1 MLQAMVGYSRQL
13 INIAYISITVCNF
26 VVRILHDYEI
36 KNFTILIFVLFFYM
50 FIENRSNGKTK
61 YKLNIV

>member
-1 MLQAMVGYSRQL
+1 MQQAMVGYSRQL
-13 INIAYISITVCNF
+13 INIAYISITVCNL